1 MFQKNSFPASLFSR
15 SRQVSQ
21 TITRTFHETRTKKS
35 SKALRPDTG
44 PFPRSESFG
53 KVTNFMVSPYIRS
66 PPATTSHRQPPSHHQ
81 PPATSHRL
89 ARKKCIWISNL
100 FPAMQ
105 LCHRSQSFLPAP
117 PATTGHQPP
126 ANNHWP
132 PGIGRILVNRP
143 S

>member
-89 ARKKCIWISNL
+89 ARKKMHLDFKS
-100 FPAMQ
+100 FPRDAAV
-105 LCHRSQSFLPAP
+105 SPQSVFLAR
-117 PATTGHQPP
+117 ATGHHRPPTTSQQPL
-126 ANNHWP
+126 ATGHRAH
-132 PGIGRILVNRP
+132 IGEQT
-143 S
+143 